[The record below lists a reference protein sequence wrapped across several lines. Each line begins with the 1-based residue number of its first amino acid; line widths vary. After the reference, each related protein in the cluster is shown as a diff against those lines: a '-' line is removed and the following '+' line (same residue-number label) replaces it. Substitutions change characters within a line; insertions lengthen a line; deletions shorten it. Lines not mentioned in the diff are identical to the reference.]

1 MTVRCCWLRAWH
13 AAVTRS
19 LALNGLGLYGPE
31 DPPLLGAQSAHS
43 VFWSL
48 GVVWTGFVWTRASSV
63 AGCSIGTRRVL
74 VTGRCVDMGCDDQT
88 VCCFQPFKWLAAIAC
103 FAA

>member
-48 GVVWTGFVWTRASSV
+48 GVVWTWDVTTRQSAASNLSNGLRPLHV
-63 AGCSIGTRRVL
+63 LQLDRRSHVRL
-74 VTGRCVDMGCDDQT
+74 L
-88 VCCFQPFKWLAAIAC
+88 K
-103 FAA
+103 